1 MKWLQWNSHPK
12 RLKTHLIV
20 PIVFVLL
27 FSFLNIREIEESAEK
42 EQIKVSLQ
50 QEGIHLSAQIEQRLQ
65 EKKKNKENLARLLA
79 TRENV
84 VNLVARS
91 DRSGLEKLLKPWLG
105 KLEFD
110 SIAITL
116 PAAPKAIG
124 SRQGQK
130 LLTIGKLE
138 ENSQKPLIDSAFK
151 GWTECSQTIDDRGLK
166 FSVATPIA
174 DNDKIIAVLS
184 LETNL
189 NGSELKPT
197 QIPNDVE
204 LALLDRGKLITTTI
218 SQKKLLGFLLRSSLL
233 PERLDAFNKKLKKYN
248 FYATIKPLS
257 QENSLLILI
266 PSQTLFQVFDRREAI
281 ESIGSFITILL
292 VAIAGWF
299 LSRKVAKPLEDMVTA
314 TKEMVLG
321 NYQKKVPS
329 SNIQELNE
337 LANVINHLASQLN
350 NQFASLNHQ
359 AFHDPLTDLPNRAFF
374 RECLQQ
380 AWHRARRSHNPIAVL
395 FIDLDGF
402 KGVNDSLGHQIGDLL
417 LVSVSRRLH
426 QCLRSGDVLARLG
439 GDEFTIL
446 LENINDI
453 NCANKIADRISQQL
467 TNLFNIEGHE
477 ISISASIGIAC
488 GIPQEG
494 HPEDFL
500 RNSDVA
506 MYRAKKNGKANYQV
520 FDLSMKSHLQKQIL
534 LETELRQAI
543 EREEFKIY
551 YQPVMQLATD
561 RITEVEALIRW
572 QHPQRGL
579 VSPADFLPLAEQ
591 TGLILPLGQWILE
604 KACQETQMWRSQN
617 IANNPLVLNVNFS
630 IQQLQ
635 QPKVEQKI
643 ARILQSTGINPSCLK
658 LEIAETIMLEKIES
672 NLNKLQDLK
681 ALGIKLAID
690 DFGKGFSRL
699 NSFKN
704 LPIDNLKIDRILI
717 DELGQN
723 VKNTALVNAIIVFA
737 KALNLTSTAEGLETA
752 QQLSQLQTFGCDCAQ
767 GYYFTKP
774 LSYDAMSNFLSEDR
788 RGTKIDGF
796 FQSEV

>member
-27 FSFLNIREIEESAEK
+27 FGFLNIREIEEKAEK

-65 EKKKNKENLARLLA
+65 EKQKTKENFARLLA
-79 TRENV
+79 TREDV

-105 KLEFD
+105 KLGFD
-110 SIAITL
+110 SIAIES
-116 PAAPKAIG
+116 K
-124 SRQGQK
+124 QGQK
-130 LLTIGKLE
+130 LLEIGELE
-138 ENSQKPLIDSAFK
+138 TDSQKPPIDSAFK
-151 GWTECSQTIDDRGLK
+151 GLTECRQKIDDRGLK

-174 DNDKIIAVLS
+174 KNNQIIAVLS

-189 NGSELKPT
+189 NGSDLKPT
-197 QIPNDVE
+197 QIPHDIE
-204 LALLDRGKLITTTI
+204 LALFDRGKLITTTT
-218 SQKKLLGFLLRSSLL
+218 SQQELLGFLLKSTLL
-233 PERLDAFNKKLKKYN
+233 LDRLDTFNKKLRKYN
-248 FYATIKPLS
+248 FYATLKPLN

-266 PSQTLFQVFDRREAI
+266 PSQALFQIYDRREAI
-281 ESIGSFITILL
+281 ESMGNFITILL
-292 VAIAGWF
+292 VVIAGWL

-350 NQFASLNHQ
+350 NQFANLNHQ

-374 RECLQQ
+374 QECLQQ
-380 AWHRARRSHNPIAVL
+380 AWHRARRSQSAIAVL

-402 KGVNDSLGHQIGDLL
+402 KGVNDSLGHHIGDLL

-426 QCLRSGDVLARLG
+426 QCLRSGDILARLG

-467 TNLFNIEGHE
+467 TNLFNLEGHE
-477 ISISASIGIAC
+477 VSVSASIGIAC
-488 GIPQEG
+488 GIPKEG
-494 HPEDFL
+494 HPDDFL

-506 MYRAKKNGKANYQV
+506 MYRAKNIGKANYQV
-520 FDLSMKSHLQKQIL
+520 YDLSMKSQVQKQLL

-543 EREEFKIY
+543 DREEFKIY

-591 TGLILPLGQWILE
+591 TGLILPIGQWILE
-604 KACQETQMWRSQN
+604 KACQETQLWRSQN
-617 IANNPLVLNVNFS
+617 ISNHPLVLNVNFS
-630 IQQLQ
+630 LQQLQ
-635 QPKVEQKI
+635 QPKIQQEI
-643 ARILQSTGINPSCLK
+643 AQILQSTGISPNCLK
-658 LEIAETIMLEKIES
+658 LEIAEATILEKAES
-672 NLNKLQDLK
+672 NLSKLQDLK
-681 ALGIKLAID
+681 ALGIQLAID
-690 DFGKGFSRL
+690 NFGKRFSML
-699 NSFKN
+699 NSFKTM
-704 LPIDNLKIDRILI
+704 PIDNLKIDRILI

-737 KALNLTSTAEGLETA
+737 KALNLTITAEGLETS
-752 QQLSQLQTFGCDCAQ
+752 QQLSQLQAFGCDCAQ

-774 LSYDAMSNFLSEDR
+774 LSYDAMSTFLNNGLLKAEGNR
-788 RGTKIDGF
+788 HF
-796 FQSEV
+796 